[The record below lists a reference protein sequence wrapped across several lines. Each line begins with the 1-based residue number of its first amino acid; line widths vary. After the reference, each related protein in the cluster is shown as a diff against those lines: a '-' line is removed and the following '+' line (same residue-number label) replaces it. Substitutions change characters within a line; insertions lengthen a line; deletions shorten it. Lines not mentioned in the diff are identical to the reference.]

1 MSTSKKVLGDYY
13 IKSAYRHTDE
23 TVHRSIDA
31 IRVQYAPDLVGVGH
45 PDDKAIVTI
54 DGDLVVLGASTT
66 VESQTLTIADN
77 EVVLNFGETGNGIT
91 IPGNTAGIAVDR
103 GSAPT
108 VRIRYNDNLDYWE
121 ATDDGSV
128 WYPLNPTL
136 GSSFELVN
144 DLTPQLG
151 GDLDVNGFTI
161 TSASNGN
168 VIIDADGTGEIQI
181 NHELSLE
188 EQATD
193 PAVTAGYNKLYAKT
207 AGSGGS
213 GLYTVNSQ
221 SSDELVTNTQA
232 IIYAL
237 IF

>member
-1 MSTSKKVLGDYY
+1 MSTSKKILGDFY
-13 IKSAYRHTDE
+13 IKTAYRHSDE

-31 IRVQYAPDLVGVGH
+31 VKVHYEPDLVGVGH
-45 PDDKAIVTI
+45 PEDKAIVTI
-54 DGDLVVLGASTT
+54 DGDLVVLGETTT
-66 VESQTLTIADN
+66 VESTTLTVADN
-77 EVVLNFGETGNGIT
+77 EIVLNDGETGNGIT
-91 IPGNTAGIAVDR
+91 AGDAGIAIDR
-103 GSAPT
+103 GTAPT
-108 VRIRYNDNLDYWE
+108 VRLRYNDSVDYWE

-128 WYPLNPTL
+128 WYPLNPSL
-136 GSSFELVN
+136 GSTFELVN

-161 TSASNGN
+161 TSASNGD
-168 VIIDADGTGEIQI
+168 VTLDADGTGQVIL

-193 PAVTAGYNKLYAKT
+193 PAVTAGYNKLYAKDV
-207 AGSGGS
+207 GSGGS

-221 SSDELVTNTQA
+221 TSDELVSNTQA